1 MRKRTLLTL
10 VAASLLAVGSVAYAA
25 DDMVGHQI
33 MMAGGPDHGMPAG
46 FAGGDGLIYTGA
58 PDLDAAV
65 SLVTAGGQTPGNFSI
80 VTALTALAGP
90 KVTNAEAAKLI
101 KQYGQ
106 PAWAS
111 YVSVQNYAVNDA
123 VAKAIKAGVKFPTPT
138 LTGAALAVRITKLGL
153 YKGTY
158 YEGYMLDHIV
168 THGIHEAVMAD
179 IDKTYSK
186 DADANYHRLADQAH
200 YDLAQA
206 LGAKTVKLAVYH

>member
-106 PAWAS
+106 PAWA
-111 YVSVQNYAVNDA
+111 
-123 VAKAIKAGVKFPTPT
+123 IKAGVKFPTPT